1 MHAAVGTG
9 VPEALRAL
17 GRWVHPGT
25 PFAARSDEESS
36 LHLRVGVVSSLAI
49 LTGLGLTF
57 AATALFA
64 LGINVH
70 TPINPIEDTRA
81 IIVGSLLILFSV
93 LAPQASFRTRQAAWT
108 RMIFNDTRSMV
119 PSWQRSTVQFDALL
133 VGAILAGLFF
143 PASITIAAFG
153 WALLLKVIVSTRRSL
168 PYDPNARFQSLVVA
182 WVSGMTALVGYVVIA
197 ILGTPLTMDSSP
209 LPIVVA
215 VLAAIYAGLGF
226 DALQRWATLASERWA
241 FVRDALDL
249 QRLLV
254 AAVIAT
260 VTWSTAMAGDI
271 VGNSVDTGGDLLGSA
286 VGIAVLI
293 GSWLALWLLSV
304 LAWRRDA
311 EHVLAAWRKQQAEV
325 LRRIAEGSLSSELAA
340 RAALPTATRVAVAI
354 FGASQARAVV
364 SLPDGTRRSSMATAE
379 LSRNGLPAELVN
391 VEYAPQRRIP
401 LGSPDGLGTTGSI
414 LIVHWLTV
422 GGFVLRSKSI
432 VAEFAELA
440 SLGVLAPVVSQD
452 YLSPRRAFETMFHTD
467 HRWPSLA
474 AFDEAVNGLALQAD
488 QAPQS
493 TSLILGV
500 FEIDDFGALAGGKFE
515 QTAVAQV
522 VRLTLGN
529 DDFTGREMFVA
540 YEEPGRLWVALLGG
554 PVIRQGIGQL
564 TALQQRINDHGSV
577 TSRRVDIDVTVSVSL
592 GYATYQVDAVSTC
605 DLRDLALQRLA
616 ADHSTRQALL
626 GETLSSWDFTPEDIT
641 GQFATPLTTGDLL
654 ASLRDHRP
662 TPGAFAEHLA
672 PIHAPADDNPI
683 ALLLRPGWPDAPGD
697 LDLSHPMRF
706 LDLAERQLDIAVEY
720 LTGTIEAMK
729 RLIAATPNSTIPI
742 VAYAPARLL
751 HPDSAAAAI
760 PNIAG
765 RLFDRIEASRAVFA
779 FRSLPAGGG
788 QAASLLVDRGI
799 RIALE
804 GTAANDLDSND
815 LTGWPRWGLLLPV
828 VDGVASGLDA
838 LSVNQM
844 STALASHE
852 TRLIAEVTATTDQ
865 RRLTSQGIDLVVAEW
880 NELPILDSGDLI
892 ARIDG

>member
-1 MHAAVGTG
+1 MHAAVGKG
-9 VPEALRAL
+9 APEALRAL

-36 LHLRVGVVSSLAI
+36 LYVRVGILTSLAVA
-49 LTGLGLTF
+49 TGLGLTF
-57 AATALFA
+57 TATVLFA
-64 LGINVH
+64 MGIDVH
-70 TPINPIEDTRA
+70 SPINPIEDTRA
-81 IIVGSLLILFSV
+81 IIVGALLILFSV

-108 RMIFNDTRSMV
+108 RMIFNDTRPIV

-143 PASITIAAFG
+143 PASITVAAFG
-153 WALLLKVIVSTRRSL
+153 WSLLLKVIVSTRRSL
-168 PYDPNARFQSLVVA
+168 PYDPNARFEAVAVA

-197 ILGTPLTMDSSP
+197 ILGTPLTMNGSP
-209 LPIVVA
+209 LPIVIA
-215 VLAAIYAGLGF
+215 VLVAIYAGLGF
-226 DALQRWATLASERWA
+226 EALQRWATLASERWA

-254 AAVIAT
+254 AGVIAT

-271 VGNSVDTGGDLLGSA
+271 IGTSVETGGDLLGSA

-325 LRRIAEGSLSSELAA
+325 LRRIAEGSLSSDLAA

-354 FGASQARAVV
+354 FGASQARAAV
-364 SLPDGTRRSSMATAE
+364 SLPDGTRRSSMATAD

-391 VEYAPQRRIP
+391 IEYAPQQRIP
-401 LGSPDGLGTTGSI
+401 LGSPDGLGTTGSV
-414 LIVHWLTV
+414 LVVNWLTV
-422 GGFVLRSKSI
+422 GGIVLRSKSI

-440 SLGVLAPVVSQD
+440 SIGMLSPVVSQD
-452 YLSPRRAFETMFHTD
+452 YLSPRRAFDTMFHAD

-474 AFDEAVNGLALQAD
+474 AYDEAVSRLAQQAD
-488 QAPQS
+488 HAPQS

-500 FEIDDFGALAGGKFE
+500 LEIDDFGALAGGKFE
-515 QTAVAQV
+515 HTAVAQV

-529 DDFTGREMFVA
+529 DDFTGREMFLA

-592 GYATYQVDAVSTC
+592 GYATYQVDAVSTA
-605 DLRDLALQRLA
+605 DLRGLALQRLA
-616 ADHSTRQALL
+616 ADQHTRQALF
-626 GETLSSWDFTPEDIT
+626 GETLSAWDFTPEDIT
-641 GQFATPLTTGDLL
+641 GSSTAPLTTNDLL

-662 TPGAFAEHLA
+662 TPGAFTEHLS
-672 PIHAPADDNPI
+672 PVHSPGNDTPV
-683 ALLLRPGWPDAPGD
+683 ALVLHLGWPDAPGD

-706 LDLAERQLDIAVEY
+706 LDLAERQLDLAEEY

-742 VAYAPARLL
+742 IAYAPARLL
-751 HPDSAAAAI
+751 HPDSGAAAI

-765 RLFDRIEASRAVFA
+765 RLLDRIEASRAVFV
-779 FRSLPAGGG
+779 FRSLPVGSG

-799 RIALE
+799 GIALE
-804 GTAANDLDSND
+804 GTAAGDLDPHD
-815 LTGWPRWGLLLPV
+815 LSGWPRWGLILPV
-828 VDGVASGLDA
+828 IDGVVTGLDG

-844 STALASHE
+844 STALGSRGTHV
-852 TRLIAEVTATTDQ
+852 IAEITPTTDQ
-865 RRLTSQGIDLVVAEW
+865 RRLANQGIELVVTQWDEHSQAA
-880 NELPILDSGDLI
+880 PSDLI
-892 ARIDG
+892 ARIEG